1 MITPHGLGNLTERGC
16 APWNNAQDSV
26 TFCTE
31 VGEELVTSGNLEEV
45 FLHETAHLLLDKTF
59 YEVYSI
65 RYSRFEVR
73 LFIIRQNMNFGF

>member
-1 MITPHGLGNLTERGC
+1 MIPIITIIETFMITPHGLGNLTERGC
-16 APWNNAQDSV
+16 APWNNAKDSV

-59 YEVYSI
+59 YEVLTYS
-65 RYSRFEVR
+65 S
-73 LFIIRQNMNFGF
+73 N